1 MLPILL
7 QDEHLVAVIKPAGL
21 LVHRS
26 EIDKHETRFLIQEL
40 RDQIGQKVFPV
51 HRLDKPTS
59 GAMVFALDIE
69 TQKKLSQ
76 QFEFNHVEK
85 TYHALV
91 RGYTPETATID
102 YPLKEK
108 AVFKSQDKS
117 SLPTREAITHYR
129 TLESFEIDAAID
141 KYATSRYSLL
151 EVKPLT
157 GRRHQIRRHL
167 KHISHPII
175 GDTSYGKTT
184 HNQFFRNALNC
195 QRLLLQATKLTFA
208 HPITGKKTTLS
219 CELDQDFRNLVNQLR
234 QRSASN

>member
-1 MLPILL
+1 MIPVIY
-7 QDEHLVAVIKPAGL
+7 QDNDLIAVIKPAGL

-40 RDQIGQKVFPV
+40 RDQIGRKVYPV

-59 GAMVFALDIE
+59 GLMLFALTPE
-69 TQKKLSQ
+69 NQKELSR
-76 QFEFNHVEK
+76 QFELNQVGK
-85 TYHALV
+85 TYQALV
-91 RGYTPETATID
+91 RGFTEKSETID

-117 SLPTREAITHYR
+117 ELPTKDAITHYK
-129 TLESFEIDAAID
+129 TLSQFEIEAAID

-151 EVKPLT
+151 EIMPKT
-157 GRRHQIRRHL
+157 GRRHQIRRHM

-184 HNQFFRNALNC
+184 HNQFFREQINC
-195 QRLLLQATKLTFA
+195 QRLLLQAVKLSFN
-208 HPITGKKTTLS
+208 HPTSKEPMTLE
-219 CELDQDFRNLVNQLR
+219 CELDSDFASTITQLKERTVNR
-234 QRSASN
+234 